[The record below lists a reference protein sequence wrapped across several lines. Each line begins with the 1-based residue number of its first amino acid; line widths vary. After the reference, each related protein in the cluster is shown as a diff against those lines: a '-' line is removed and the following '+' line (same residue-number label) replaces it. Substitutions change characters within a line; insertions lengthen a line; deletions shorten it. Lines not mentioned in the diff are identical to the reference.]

1 MKKMNK
7 SGFLSFTI
15 LLILVVMGI
24 PVWNYFLGDGSLPSV
39 NYLFFAFILFG
50 VILLLLIFNLDKVVK
65 VSNSLSKEAIPP
77 AATVETE
84 KEEIVTTSVAQ
95 IEVEE
100 EVIPTPVA
108 EIEVKEEIAPSEVV
122 ENTVMEDVPTELA
135 ENKEEEIV
143 PTPIAEEK
151 PKVEVKNTPTEKTAP
166 TGNPKPYSPH
176 YGSKRSGVWIN
187 EK

>member
-1 MKKMNK
+1 MNK
-7 SGFLSFTI
+7 SGLLSFTI

-65 VSNSLSKEAIPP
+65 DSNSLSKEANPP

-108 EIEVKEEIAPSEVV
+108 EIEVEKEIVPIELVEKNEEEIA
-122 ENTVMEDVPTELA
+122 
-135 ENKEEEIV
+135 

-151 PKVEVKNTPTEKTAP
+151 PKVEVKKAPVEKPAP
-166 TGNPKPYSPH
+166 TGDPKPYSPH
-176 YGSKRSGVWIN
+176 FGSKRSGVWIN

>member
-65 VSNSLSKEAIPP
+65 VSNSLSKEANPP
-77 AATVETE
+77 AATVEKE
-84 KEEIVTTSVAQ
+84 KEEMVTTSVAQ
-95 IEVEE
+95 IEVKE

-108 EIEVKEEIAPSEVV
+108 EIEV
-122 ENTVMEDVPTELA
+122 
-135 ENKEEEIV
+135 EEEIV
-143 PTPIAEEK
+143 PIELVEKNEEEIAPTPIAEEK
-151 PKVEVKNTPTEKTAP
+151 PNVEVKNTPIEKTAN
-166 TGNPKPYSPH
+166 TGDPKPYSPH
-176 YGSKRSGVWIN
+176 FGSKRSGVWIN

>member
-1 MKKMNK
+1 
-7 SGFLSFTI
+7 
-15 LLILVVMGI
+15 
-24 PVWNYFLGDGSLPSV
+24 V

-65 VSNSLSKEAIPP
+65 VSNSLSKEANPP
-77 AATVETE
+77 AATVEKE
-84 KEEIVTTSVAQ
+84 KEEMVNTSVAQ

-108 EIEVKEEIAPSEVV
+108 EIEVEEEIA
-122 ENTVMEDVPTELA
+122 
-135 ENKEEEIV
+135 

-151 PKVEVKNTPTEKTAP
+151 PNVEVKNTPIEKPAN
-166 TGNPKPYSPH
+166 TGDPKPYSPH
-176 YGSKRSGVWIN
+176 FGSKRSGVWIN